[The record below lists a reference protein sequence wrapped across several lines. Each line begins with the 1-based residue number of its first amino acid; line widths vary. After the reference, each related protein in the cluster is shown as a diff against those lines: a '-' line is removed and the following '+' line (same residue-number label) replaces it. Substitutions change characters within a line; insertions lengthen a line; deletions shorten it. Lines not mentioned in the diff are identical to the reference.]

1 MFEFVRYHV
10 HPPVSVTNI
19 ANSRQTAK
27 HAAVALPS
35 AGFSL
40 VLRIFRIFG
49 EKEEIMGH
57 IIWQFVKWFAIGV
70 VAFLIVMVL
79 LSDLGMLG
87 IAASG
92 VLVGLFAVMLAA
104 LINAS
109 VFLSKYKDNP
119 AQDIRE
125 EDRRE
130 KEYNVRLAKLMAAI
144 AFPCIAIWAIAVYC
158 LIIF

>member
-1 MFEFVRYHV
+1 
-10 HPPVSVTNI
+10 
-19 ANSRQTAK
+19 
-27 HAAVALPS
+27 
-35 AGFSL
+35 
-40 VLRIFRIFG
+40 
-49 EKEEIMGH
+49 MGH
-57 IIWQFVKWFAIGV
+57 IIWQIVKWFAVGV

>member
-1 MFEFVRYHV
+1 
-10 HPPVSVTNI
+10 
-19 ANSRQTAK
+19 
-27 HAAVALPS
+27 
-35 AGFSL
+35 
-40 VLRIFRIFG
+40 
-49 EKEEIMGH
+49 MGH
-57 IIWQFVKWFAIGV
+57 IIWQIVKWFAIGV

-144 AFPCIAIWAIAVYC
+144 AFHCIAIWAIAVYC

>member
-1 MFEFVRYHV
+1 
-10 HPPVSVTNI
+10 
-19 ANSRQTAK
+19 
-27 HAAVALPS
+27 
-35 AGFSL
+35 
-40 VLRIFRIFG
+40 
-49 EKEEIMGH
+49 MGH
-57 IIWQFVKWFAIGV
+57 IIWQIVKWFAVGV

-92 VLVGLFAVMLAA
+92 VLVVAFSSMLAA

>member
-1 MFEFVRYHV
+1 MSGASGGRV
-10 HPPVSVTNI
+10 PPGSTLFTHFFIHFPARPGGPV
-19 ANSRQTAK
+19 
-27 HAAVALPS
+27 
-35 AGFSL
+35 GFSL
-40 VLRIFRIFG
+40 VLRIFRIFE

-92 VLVGLFAVMLAA
+92 VLVAAFSSMLAA
-104 LINAS
+104 LINAA
-109 VFLSKYKDNP
+109 VTHSKYKDNP
-119 AQDIRE
+119 PKDIRE
-125 EDRRE
+125 DDRRE

-144 AFPCIAIWAIAVYC
+144 VFPCIAIWAIAVYC
-158 LIIF
+158 LIIV

>member
-1 MFEFVRYHV
+1 
-10 HPPVSVTNI
+10 
-19 ANSRQTAK
+19 
-27 HAAVALPS
+27 
-35 AGFSL
+35 
-40 VLRIFRIFG
+40 
-49 EKEEIMGH
+49 MGH

-70 VAFLIVMVL
+70 VVCLIVMVL

-92 VLVGLFAVMLAA
+92 VLVVAFSSMLAA

-109 VFLSKYKDNP
+109 DFYSKYKDNP

-130 KEYNVRLAKLMAAI
+130 REYNVRLAKLMAAI
-144 AFPCIAIWAIAVYC
+144 VFPCIAIWAIAVYC
-158 LIIF
+158 LIIV